1 MSLLH
6 TLLGFPELTDIDIQL
21 GAAIGDEPAP
31 ELKVLYVQLL
41 VGFELISERNN
52 YPGYALVGNE
62 GVEEGELRLVLERE
76 HAVISNAKRSHGY
89 WRTAVLA
96 AHQKARRFSAI
107 LNGRL
112 QWIEAIDPI
121 LFSAMK
127 NIGKP
132 LCNRDCGHLMVQFN
146 MEQEVKRPLNKVQT
160 AEDWPA

>member
-1 MSLLH
+1 MNLLD
-6 TLLGFPELTDIDIQL
+6 TLLGFPELTDIDTQL
-21 GAAIGDEPAP
+21 GAAIDDEPAP
-31 ELKVLYVQLL
+31 ELKALYLQLL
-41 VGFELISERNN
+41 VGFQLISERNN

-76 HAVISNAKRSHGY
+76 NIVISNAKKSHGY

-96 AHQKARRFSAI
+96 AQQKARRYAVI
-107 LNGRL
+107 LNGRF

-132 LCNRDCGHLMVQFN
+132 LCNRDCGHLMVHFN
-146 MEQEVKRPLNKVQT
+146 MEQEVRRPLNQT
-160 AEDWPA
+160 QKAEDWPA